1 MVCAHT
7 RVLVRLMLMRE
18 EKDERPETDNPGR
31 ERGGGKWTQGPVELE
46 VRKLG
51 LEVTDACNS
60 LAHAYIPLG
69 AKCQR
74 TWPGGEGCC
83 GLPQVPE
90 SSLFFGGLLFVQ
102 LVGFT
107 LTNETPSP
115 PPLKKS
121 PEHIPSH
128 HTF

>member
-1 MVCAHT
+1 M
-7 RVLVRLMLMRE
+7 
-18 EKDERPETDNPGR
+18 
-31 ERGGGKWTQGPVELE
+31 
-46 VRKLG
+46 RKLG
-51 LEVTDACNS
+51 LKVTDACNS
-60 LAHAYIPLG
+60 LAHTYIPLG

-74 TWPGGEGCC
+74 TWQDLARGEGCC

-107 LTNETPSP
+107 LTNETTSP
-115 PPLKKS
+115 PIKKS
-121 PEHIPSH
+121 PEHIPSD